1 MKYLTIYILLLSAFS
16 CRKPENR
23 RCWKG
28 SGQINAIIQS
38 HDESI
43 NKLIIYDD
51 INLKLVNDSLNY
63 CEIIGPSNLIKLVH
77 IIENNNAIT
86 IENHNSCKF
95 LRANKE
101 INVFFHYTDLKTIH
115 LNGFG
120 KLSNEKEI
128 IHPIEIKAENVL
140 SNIDLLINNDSTNI
154 LISRGSTE
162 TKLRGNCENLYIY
175 NSGLAPIKTL
185 SLSSINV
192 HIHSN
197 TITKTEINVNGKLNA
212 EIRSSGDIYYSGN
225 PTSIKSTITGSGK
238 IIEI

>member
-16 CRKPENR
+16 CKKPENR
-23 RCWKG
+23 SCWKG
-28 SGQINAIIQS
+28 SGQINTIIQS

-63 CEIIGPSNLIKLVH
+63 CEIIGPSNLIKFVH

-95 LRANKE
+95 LRTNKE

-140 SNIDLLINNDSTNI
+140 SNINLLINNDSTNI

-175 NSGLAPIKTL
+175 NSGLAPIKAL
-185 SLSSINV
+185 SLSSINI
-192 HIHSN
+192 HIH
-197 TITKTEINVNGKLNA
+197 
-212 EIRSSGDIYYSGN
+212 
-225 PTSIKSTITGSGK
+225 
-238 IIEI
+238 